1 MKDFKTATD
10 GTGTTSATGKIQ
22 FLYTMLGGEA
32 LREFDVLE
40 IQVGSTTN
48 GHLKSIKESLIG
60 YFFPINGINKQK
72 RAMRR
77 EMRKP
82 QDILFKIFAAQLTEL
97 NNNPPLFPISS
108 AANKMGPEEL
118 KNILLCAV
126 PK

>member
-1 MKDFKTATD
+1 MMKDFKTATD

-22 FLYTMLGGEA
+22 FLYTMLRGEA

-77 EMRKP
+77 AMRKP

-97 NNNPPLFPISS
+97 NNNPPLSLYQALPIKW
-108 AANKMGPEEL
+108 AL
-118 KNILLCAV
+118 KN
-126 PK
+126 